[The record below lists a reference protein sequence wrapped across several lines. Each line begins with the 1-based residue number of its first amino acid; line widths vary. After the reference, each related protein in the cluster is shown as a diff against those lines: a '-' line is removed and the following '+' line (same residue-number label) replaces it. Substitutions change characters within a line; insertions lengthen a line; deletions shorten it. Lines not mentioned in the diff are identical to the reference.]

1 MEPRSRWCS
10 RWPPRVATLPLSFL
24 PTQSSYFHKV
34 IEFFSEDTDFVV
46 SDQKKLTEWITT
58 VVESEEKTLG
68 AISFIFCSD
77 DYLLK
82 INQEHLQHDYYTD
95 IITFDYCEGKQTS
108 GDLFISVDRVK
119 ENAAELK
126 LPFEDELHRVMVHGV
141 LHLLGYKDKTAKHK
155 TEMTAKENHYLA
167 LR

>member
-1 MEPRSRWCS
+1 MEPRLRWCS
-10 RWPPRVATLPLSFL
+10 RWPPRVATLPFL
-24 PTQSSYFHKV
+24 PFQFHSYYKV

-58 VVESEEKTLG
+58 VVEAEG
-68 AISFIFCSD
+68 MAIAAISFIFCSD

-119 ENAAELK
+119 ENATELS

-155 TEMTAKENHYLA
+155 AEMTAKENHYLA

>member
-1 MEPRSRWCS
+1 MEPRLKWCS
-10 RWPPRVATLPLSFL
+10 RWPPRVATIPFRFL
-24 PTQSSYFHKV
+24 PVQFHSYYKV

-46 SDQKKLTEWITT
+46 DSQQQLTEWITT
-58 VVESEEKTLG
+58 VVAAEEKTLA

-95 IITFDYCEGKQTS
+95 IITFDYCEGKLTS

-119 ENAAELK
+119 ENATELS

-155 TEMTAKENHYLA
+155 AEMTAKENHYLA